1 MASGLA
7 VHLDLLNQW
16 GMFMIHATICY
27 GYVCTSE
34 STVVVLNEKKPLTAP
49 RRLPIFLQNID
60 VSSI

>member
-7 VHLDLLNQW
+7 VHLDLLN
-16 GMFMIHATICY
+16 MFMIHATICY

-34 STVVVLNEKKPLTAP
+34 SVVVLNEKKPLTAP